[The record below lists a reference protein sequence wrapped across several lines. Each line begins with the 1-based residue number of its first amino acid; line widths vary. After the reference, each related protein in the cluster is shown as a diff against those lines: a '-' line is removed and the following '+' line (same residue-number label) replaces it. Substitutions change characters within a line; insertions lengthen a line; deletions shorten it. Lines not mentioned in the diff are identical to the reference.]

1 MGHILKLIYLLLR
14 GLVYDNKD
22 EFDFKSTK
30 FNSRKFI
37 VLIAIFLSVILNIL
51 LFFRFWSVVEEYES
65 YRLGIETFH
74 PGITVP
80 LVKKPD

>member
-22 EFDFKSTK
+22 EFDFKSAK

-37 VLIAIFLSVILNIL
+37 VLIAIFLSVVLNII
-51 LFFRFWSVVEEYES
+51 LFFRFWAIVDEYELF
-65 YRLGIETFH
+65 RANAEKLCPIAIELL
-74 PGITVP
+74 I
-80 LVKKPD
+80 KKPE